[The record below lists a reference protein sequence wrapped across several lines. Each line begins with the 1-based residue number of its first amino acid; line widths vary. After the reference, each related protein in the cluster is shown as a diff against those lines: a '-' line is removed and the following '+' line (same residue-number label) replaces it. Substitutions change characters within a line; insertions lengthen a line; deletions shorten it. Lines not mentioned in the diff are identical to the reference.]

1 VDELVEQ
8 FVAYFAHWS
17 EEAQPKI
24 FRGHVAEKI
33 GIEGSIF
40 RLGRRIRTDVSSRRI
55 KCGSLNAISSQVRQP
70 MMPAAARLGW
80 SILHRLLSAI
90 SLRRSAACPLGS
102 FATELHRA
110 QHVRSSP
117 NR

>member
-1 VDELVEQ
+1 MDELVEQ

-40 RLGRRIRTDVSSRRI
+40 RLEPADQNRRSIAQDQVWPVKCHTAVSAPARDASS
-55 KCGSLNAISSQVRQP
+55 GSPRLVNIAQTYAAINQN
-70 MMPAAARLGW
+70 
-80 SILHRLLSAI
+80 
-90 SLRRSAACPLGS
+90 RSAACPLWGHKRKS
-102 FATELHRA
+102 RLF
-110 QHVRSSP
+110 
-117 NR
+117 

>member
-1 VDELVEQ
+1 MQAHDAQHLLGLLVEGNEGHGAGRIVVDELVEQ

-70 MMPAAARLGW
+70 MMPAAA
-80 SILHRLLSAI
+80 
-90 SLRRSAACPLGS
+90 
-102 FATELHRA
+102 
-110 QHVRSSP
+110 
-117 NR
+117 